1 MSTQTPQTIVQT
13 GQSKSGAA
21 TIIIILAAFVLL
33 ILALGGDVQGAIA
46 SLLKWLTGGAIDV
59 APLLASKNKKT
70 NTTTTSKTSTTSTSK
85 TPVKNT
91 AKTKSKSQT
100 KISILPK
107 GQTIGID
114 TLTPAGKW
122 LEGVL
127 GGNVGTTATAAGGAA
142 ATGLGTLGGLVL
154 VP

>member
-1 MSTQTPQTIVQT
+1 MSTQAPQTIVQT

-21 TIIIILAAFVLL
+21 TIIIILIAFVLL

-70 NTTTTSKTSTTSTSK
+70 TTTKSTQTATKPKAKTST
-85 TPVKNT
+85 
-91 AKTKSKSQT
+91 AKAKSKSQT

-107 GQTIGID
+107 GITGLKSMEGIYSGN
-114 TLTPAGKW
+114 AGLAKVA
-122 LEGVL
+122 GV
-127 GGNVGTTATAAGGAA
+127 TTAGGAA
-142 ATGLGTLGGLVL
+142 VSGLSDLGGLVL

>member
-1 MSTQTPQTIVQT
+1 MFRLSTQTPQTIVQT

-21 TIIIILAAFVLL
+21 TIIIILVAFVLL

-70 NTTTTSKTSTTSTSK
+70 TSKTPTTSTSK
-85 TPVKNT
+85 KPVKNT

-107 GQTIGID
+107 GQTYVPID
-114 TLTPAGKW
+114 QLTPAGKW
-122 LEGVL
+122 LEGL
-127 GGNVGTTATAAGGAA
+127 IGGNVGTVAGAGAA
-142 ATGLGTLGGLVL
+142 TTGLGTLGGLVV